1 MKNFKNLI
9 QFTLL
14 MVFSTFIF
22 AQDIMDIAPFDD
34 NGDPNLVKT
43 ILGDTL
49 DNGQRAN
56 LNRIYRLQREG
67 MYLMERTIWVDFPL
81 HIIADESDMSKRP
94 PTLVRGKYSTGNNI
108 SEFFKFTKDGLVHT
122 FKGIIFQGVDIDR
135 KYSDEWNKGLLVSGD
150 DISITFENCIFNAW
164 AGRAL
169 TVNGNDCSFYFRDNI
184 WRNGVYKKH
193 QFGGQQNI
201 VFATYIDTLV
211 ATNNTFFNN
220 GGFFLFQENGI
231 ANYVL
236 VEHNTLFTSIIDLIR
251 MRDWVKTGFRSN
263 LFYGTH
269 AYGQNENERKSGWF
283 DADEEYISL
292 FPIDTVGVDLMNT
305 VGLTESDRVI
315 EVTNNAYY
323 FPDEYKTFWN
333 EFPDVVPPV
342 WMNTRTQAMFDDD
355 TNYPYLV
362 AENNFEGDPQF
373 TDNDMRDFVV
383 KEVVSF
389 CKTYRNGGTP
399 TTDRNYDAYK
409 GSSDLLV
416 LPWPLPES
424 LTYTNTEMLTGGHDG
439 LPIGDLNWFPDKKAL
454 YVEGTVGVN
463 EISKPFVLDFNIYP
477 NPASDHTEVS
487 FSLNQLTNTT
497 LEIYNTKGDLI
508 SIPLRE
514 KLSSGDYNYNIDLT
528 GLDSGLY
535 FCKLKTNSKQI
546 TKKLF
551 IVK

>member
-1 MKNFKNLI
+1 MKKIKNLI
-9 QFTLL
+9 LL
-14 MVFSTFIF
+14 LLFIVSGVFVY
-22 AQDIMDIAPFDD
+22 AQDIMDVAPFDD

-81 HIIADESDMSKRP
+81 HIIADESDMTKRP

-108 SEFFKFTKDGLVHT
+108 SEFFKFTKDGLSHS

-150 DISITFENCIFNAW
+150 DISISFENCVFNAW

-201 VFATYIDTLV
+201 VFATYLDTLIM
-211 ATNNTFFNN
+211 TNNTFFND
-220 GGFFLFQENGI
+220 GGFALFQENGI

-236 VEHNTLFTSIIDLIR
+236 VEHNTFFTSIIDLIR

-269 AYGQNENERKSGWF
+269 AYGQNENERISGWF
-283 DADEEYISL
+283 DADEEYISVL
-292 FPIDTVGVDLMNT
+292 PIDTVGVDLMNT

-315 EVTNNAYY
+315 DVTNNSYY

-333 EFPDVVPPV
+333 DFPGVVAPV
-342 WMNTRTQAMFDDD
+342 WMNSRTQAMFDDD
-355 TNYPYLV
+355 ANYPYLV
-362 AENNFEGDPQF
+362 AENNIEADPQF
-373 TDNDMRDFVV
+373 IDTDMRDFVV
-383 KEVVSF
+383 GEVVDF
-389 CKTYRNGGTP
+389 CRTYRNGGTP
-399 TTDRNYDAYK
+399 TSDRNYDAHL
-409 GSSDLLV
+409 GSADLLI
-416 LPWPLPES
+416 LPWPLPENLS
-424 LTYTNTEMLTGGHDG
+424 YTNSDMLTGGHDG
-439 LPIGDLNWFPDKKAL
+439 LPIGDLNWFPDKRTL
-454 YVEGTVGVN
+454 YEEGTVATD
-463 EISKPFVLDFNIYP
+463 EIVKSNDVMFNIYP
-477 NPASDHTEVS
+477 NPAVDKVKLR
-487 FSLNQLTNTT
+487 FD
-497 LEIYNTKGDLI
+497 LEKNTKVSLKIYSINGDLLSSLI
-508 SIPLRE
+508 NE
-514 KLSSGDYNYNIDLT
+514 NLSSGNYEYNMDLS
-528 GLDSGLY
+528 GFNPGLY
-535 FCKLKTNSKQI
+535 FCKLQTNTKLTAKKLLI
-546 TKKLF
+546 TK
-551 IVK
+551 